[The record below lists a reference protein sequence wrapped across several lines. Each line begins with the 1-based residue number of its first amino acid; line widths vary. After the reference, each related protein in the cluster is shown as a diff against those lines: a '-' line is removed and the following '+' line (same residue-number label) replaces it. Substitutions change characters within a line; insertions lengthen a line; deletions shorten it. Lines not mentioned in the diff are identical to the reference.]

1 MKDASS
7 PTLIIALDFSEPN
20 KALALRDSLNGL
32 VDYFKVGSE
41 LFTAGGPA
49 IVDEL
54 GRAGAKVF
62 LDLKFHDIP
71 NTVGRAVAAAGEWG
85 VGIVDVH
92 TSGGAAM
99 MKAAVE
105 AARKSKSKPLVFGV
119 TVLTHLGEEDLSSI
133 GWEGTSREQV
143 VRLAR
148 LAHAS
153 GMDGV
158 VASAREVSAVR
169 EATSDGL
176 SVLVPGVRP
185 AWASATHDQKRVAT
199 PAEVAREGARYIV
212 VGRAVTAQP
221 NPREAAARI
230 LEELDSAVS

>member
-1 MKDASS
+1 MKDASP
-7 PTLIIALDFSEPN
+7 PTLILALDVSDPKE
-20 KALALRDSLNGL
+20 ALALRDSLTGL

-41 LFTAGGPA
+41 LFTAGGPT
-49 IVDEL
+49 IVEEL
-54 GRAGAKVF
+54 VRSGARVF

-92 TSGGAAM
+92 TSGGSAM
-99 MKAAVE
+99 MRAAVE

-119 TVLTHLGEEDLSSI
+119 TVLTHLGEGDLNSI

-148 LAHAS
+148 LAHEC

-158 VASAREVSAVR
+158 VASALEVSAVR

-176 SVLVPGVRP
+176 SVLVPGVWLV
-185 AWASATHDQKRVAT
+185 WASAVHDQKRVAILT
-199 PAEVAREGARYIV
+199 EVA
-212 VGRAVTAQP
+212 
-221 NPREAAARI
+221 
-230 LEELDSAVS
+230 